1 MTAHTHLPASAFLGL
16 FVVLQVSSMKSRGGR
31 LINQPQPVQLRVLW
45 CVCVCLMY
53 RFEGRVLGFE
63 GREGGG
69 LYSHRTL
76 PGPGRQRAGAPPSTP
91 RGAVLGAQHFFIGGL
106 RHLGL
111 ILSRLLF
118 YVYVCVWVS
127 CFSFSLFVTFL

>member
-1 MTAHTHLPASAFLGL
+1 M
-16 FVVLQVSSMKSRGGR
+16 
-31 LINQPQPVQLRVLW
+31 
-45 CVCVCLMY
+45 
-53 RFEGRVLGFE
+53 
-63 GREGGG
+63 
-69 LYSHRTL
+69 YSHRTL

-127 CFSFSLFVTFL
+127 CFTDFLGAVPVDQHKEDGEEFCAALDIFFGNG